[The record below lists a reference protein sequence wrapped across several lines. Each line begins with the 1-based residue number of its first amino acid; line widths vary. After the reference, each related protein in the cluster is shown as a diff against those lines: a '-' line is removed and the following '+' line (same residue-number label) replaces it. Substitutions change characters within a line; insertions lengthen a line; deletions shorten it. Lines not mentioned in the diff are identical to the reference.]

1 MLGPYLALGHK
12 DEQGS
17 PKGGYPG
24 RRQGVG
30 NKKYQKKKKSSNTKQ
45 KTKFKKGR
53 GDISARYSSRSSLV
67 TTVTK
72 FSKG

>member
-1 MLGPYLALGHK
+1 MLGPYLALGRK

-30 NKKYQKKKKSSNTKQ
+30 NKKYQKKKKILEY
-45 KTKFKKGR
+45 KTENK
-53 GDISARYSSRSSLV
+53 V
-67 TTVTK
+67 
-72 FSKG
+72 